1 MMISHLIQDFDQLR
15 ARFVE
20 MYEVARN
27 EVAAERT
34 VIIGL
39 DYVPRTDGQNKHL
52 HHLLTDISKQ
62 VIWYGNRLTVREWKR
77 MLSAALNKTKSVPG
91 IDHDS
96 FVLVGDETSKMDYRT
111 CADLILLATAFGNE
125 HGVRWSMTRDEMC
138 QWGIAA

>member
-1 MMISHLIQDFDQLR
+1 MMISHLILDFDQLR

-20 MYEVARN
+20 MHEIARN

-52 HHLLTDISKQ
+52 HHLLGDISKQ
-62 VIWYGNRLTVREWKR
+62 VIWYGNRLTVQEWKR
-77 MLSAALNKTKSVPG
+77 MFSAALKKSKSVPG

-96 FVLVGDETSKMDYRT
+96 FVLVGDETKTMDYKT
-111 CADLILLATAFGNE
+111 CADLILLAEAFGNE
-125 HGVRWSMTRDEMC
+125 RGVRWSMTRDEMC
-138 QWGIAA
+138 RWGIAA

>member
-1 MMISHLIQDFDQLR
+1 MVSHLILDFDQLK
-15 ARFVE
+15 ARFME
-20 MYEVARN
+20 MHAIARD

-62 VIWYGNRLTVREWKR
+62 LIWYGCKLTVDEVKD
-77 MLSAALNKTKSVPG
+77 MLTASLKHSKVFPG
-91 IDHDS
+91 VDRRT
-96 FVLVGDETSKMDYRT
+96 LVVSGMRTSKMDYKT

-125 HGVRWSMTRDEMC
+125 QGIRWSMTRDEMC